1 MKKRRAIKEKEEMSE
16 REGASLNDASPK
28 GASPKINR
36 RTLLTGAAAAAT
48 LALMRTAAGQVI
60 QVAGGAG
67 VVTKGRG
74 PDPGPA
80 SPVLAPT
87 STPTAPPDPTKI
99 SGPPPSTLGTRSP
112 FERSRL
118 IASDTSSRTP
128 LQDLYGM
135 ITPSDLHFQ
144 RHHGGVPLIDPQR
157 YELLIHG
164 MVDRPMVFT
173 LKDLKRFPSLSRIC
187 FLECSGNFRTGKTTL
202 TPQEICGLTSQSEWT
217 GVLLSTLFREVGVS
231 PKATWFLAEG
241 SDAAVMTRSIPLHKA
256 MEDAMIA
263 YGQNGEALRPE
274 QGYPARLLLPGW
286 EGNTNVKWIRRI
298 ELSDQPFMTREETA
312 KYTYPVKGKIRQFS
326 FEMDARSII
335 TFPAFPLQIDR
346 GWVEIRGLAW
356 SGRDKIT
363 RVDVSTDAGRSW
375 TPAELQGPVLEKAHT
390 RFRFLWNWD
399 GKETNILSRAT
410 DETGYTQPT
419 IKQLVAA
426 RGPDLGGYHLNP
438 VTAWNIKRDGKV
450 FFVPEKWK

>member
-1 MKKRRAIKEKEEMSE
+1 MN
-16 REGASLNDASPK
+16 EGED
-28 GASPKINR
+28 ASPKINR

-60 QVAGGAG
+60 QVAGGA
-67 VVTKGRG
+67 
-74 PDPGPA
+74 PP
-80 SPVLAPT
+80 SIPV
-87 STPTAPPDPTKI
+87 APPDPTKVP
-99 SGPPPSTLGTRSP
+99 GPPPSTLGTRSP
-112 FERSRL
+112 FEHSRL

-202 TPQEICGLTSQSEWT
+202 TPQEVCGLTSQSEWT

-231 PKATWFLAEG
+231 PRATWFLAEG

-312 KYTYPVKGKIRQFS
+312 KYTYPVRGGKIRQFS

-346 GWVEIRGLAW
+346 GWVEIRGVAW
-356 SGRDKIT
+356 SGRGKIT
-363 RVDVSTDAGRSW
+363 RVEVSTDAGRSW
-375 TPAELQGPVLEKAHT
+375 APAELQGPVLEKAHT